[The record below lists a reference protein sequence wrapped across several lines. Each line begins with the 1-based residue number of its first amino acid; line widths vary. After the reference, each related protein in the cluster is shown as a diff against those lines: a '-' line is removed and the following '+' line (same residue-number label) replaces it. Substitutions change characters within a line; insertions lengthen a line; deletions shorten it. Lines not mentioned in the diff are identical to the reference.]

1 MFVLNAAQSTKRV
14 FVYLKKQGEGLAPV
28 LMIVV
33 RDGHKAHRMPCSELP
48 KESGAAVVRLVSQKD
63 GRQYFW
69 LLSDIIWN
77 QYKGQIP
84 AGCTTGF
91 EKGEIGISTVWCENL
106 DAIDA
111 GAVEPTAMELAFR
124 AASVTTE
131 EEVSH
136 V

>member
-14 FVYLKKQGEGLAPV
+14 FVYMEAQEGGLDPV

-69 LLSDIIWN
+69 LLSDVIWN
-77 QYKGQIP
+77 QYRGQIP
-84 AGCTTGF
+84 AGSITGF

-106 DAIDA
+106 DET
-111 GAVEPTAMELAFR
+111 AVGTTEPTAMALALK
-124 AASVTTE
+124 AAGVTVE
-131 EEVSH
+131 EEVSN

>member
-14 FVYLKKQGEGLAPV
+14 FVYMEAQEGDQAPV

-48 KESGAAVVRLVSQKD
+48 KESGSAVVRLVSQKD

-77 QYKGQIP
+77 QYRGQIP

-106 DAIDA
+106 DET
-111 GAVEPTAMELAFR
+111 AVGTTEPTAMALALK
-124 AASVTTE
+124 AAGVGAAE
-131 EEVSH
+131 EASNV
-136 V
+136 

>member
-14 FVYLKKQGEGLAPV
+14 FVYLEQQEGDQPPV

-91 EKGEIGISTVWCENL
+91 EKGEVSIAGVWCENL
-106 DAIDA
+106 DEAA
-111 GAVEPTAMELAFR
+111 VGAVEPTAMELAFR

-131 EEVSH
+131 EEVSN